1 MSTEKDSPDSSD
13 MKEAFASAKS
23 VKHEE
28 LEKLLVTE
36 KPFTIVSVEDME
48 NTPFVL
54 IGDDDPKGYRL
65 WIMFNGESKDELTAI
80 CKWHKQAK
88 ELYESK
94 ARSTD
99 EMDYLRRVLVSF
111 ATIEPLLEDQVFSR
125 DLFGMCIAGV
135 AKAWYDADHADA
147 PKKDLKSFDEARD
160 ECMPYL
166 KLVNIYVERLTMLM
180 TSIRSASCEE

>member
-1 MSTEKDSPDSSD
+1 MSTEKDSSDSSD

-23 VKHEE
+23 VKHDE
-28 LEKLLVTE
+28 LDKLLETE
-36 KPFTIVSVEDME
+36 KPFTVVSVEDME

-54 IGDDDPKGYRL
+54 IGDEDPKGYRL
-65 WIMFNGESKDELTAI
+65 WIMFNGESKAELEAI
-80 CKWHKQAK
+80 AKWHKQAK

-111 ATIEPLLEDQVFSR
+111 ATIEPLLGDQAYSR

-135 AKAWYDADHADA
+135 AKAWYDADHADQ
-147 PKKDLKSFDEARD
+147 PKKDLQSFDEAKD

-180 TSIRSASCEE
+180 TSIRSAACEE